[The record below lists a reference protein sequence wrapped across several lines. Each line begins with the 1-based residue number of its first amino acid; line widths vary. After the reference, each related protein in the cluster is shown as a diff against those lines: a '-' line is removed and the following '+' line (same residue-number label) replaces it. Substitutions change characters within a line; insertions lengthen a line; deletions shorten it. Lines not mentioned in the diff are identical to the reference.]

1 MKKAIIDSG
10 ALRKLA
16 EDITSESLNELNLDA
31 LAEALTAA
39 AAQLEEAASLR
50 QDCRLLK
57 DEYRARI
64 LGMLKAIIACKP
76 DDDSAFLASRLTGDI
91 EQFRAEQLIRQY
103 HRVAARFRNS
113 FPASF
118 RYLNFGK
125 GGDSAK
131 RWEEHKI

>member
-16 EDITSESLNELNLDA
+16 DDISSESLDELNLDA
-31 LAEALTAA
+31 LAEVLAAA
-39 AAQLEEAASLR
+39 AAQLEELASLR

-57 DEYRARI
+57 EEYRTRI

-76 DDDSAFLASRLTGDI
+76 DDDSAMLASRLAGDI

-103 HRVAARFRNS
+103 HRVAARFRNR

-118 RYLNFGK
+118 RYLNFGR
-125 GGDSAK
+125 GGDSEK

>member
-16 EDITSESLNELNLDA
+16 DDISSESLDELNLDA
-31 LAEALTAA
+31 LEEVLAAA
-39 AAQLEEAASLR
+39 AAQLDELASLR

-57 DEYRARI
+57 EEYGTRI

-76 DDDSAFLASRLTGDI
+76 DDDSAMLASRLVGDI
-91 EQFRAEQLIRQY
+91 EQFRAEQLIQQY
-103 HRVAARFRNS
+103 HRVAARFRNR

-118 RYLNFGK
+118 RYLNFGR